1 VMRYYLLGMDEPKK
15 SEQDIAHLCSNGASA
30 FIAAGRYAEAES
42 MLRKSLAFFDKDLSR
57 WIDNRMRVMSQLA
70 AIATLRQQPQAA
82 LACYRQ
88 AEVSGKAH
96 IRHKSREMAKL
107 YNDWAKYWERQQQP
121 DSALAC
127 YQKALVQVFPDFH
140 SLSIADNPSLD
151 DAWAESQAMT
161 AALGK
166 AMLLSK
172 LPSSTPQIA
181 KASFE
186 SFELGLL
193 VADRMRRTYGNDVDK
208 MAMAT
213 QLRPAIDAAVRHL
226 CRAYAADKSP
236 AHLVALFHLLE
247 QTRANALSDALRQQR
262 ALALSGMPDTLLS
275 QEEKQRRE
283 LAFLEN
289 QHQMAEDSASKA
301 RFQNQWV
308 KKQLAY
314 ARLLKGMGE
323 QYPQFRQYQQADQ
336 AADIAEIA
344 KAMPDTAAL
353 LTWHDAGDRY
363 VCLSMHQG
371 HLAIREVARDS
382 AFDGQLGRF
391 ITLLNDKAAQETQ
404 PESFLALSRYL
415 GEKLLPPDLLS
426 AAKAFIMVPDGQLCR
441 LPFEVLLTQPHE
453 GFFSKAPYLL
463 RSHTLRYVWSASL
476 LAAPAPRQHRVSGIL
491 HCAPFVSRAR
501 DGLPVLSHSLRDMP
515 PALHAQVRQSEAATS
530 ADFLQK
536 APHYAILHL
545 STHASVSLPEPGIEF
560 YDRRLLRS
568 DIYAQRL
575 STQLV
580 SLSACETGSGELA
593 QSEGVLSLA
602 RAFAYAGAKSMVASL
617 WSVNES
623 STADLFS
630 AFYEHLDRG
639 LSRSEALRQA
649 KLRYLEG
656 SEMEARKLP
665 FYWAALTLSGDDGP
679 VDLSSPTPW
688 LWWVLGAAAAL
699 GLAAI
704 WWRRRQ
710 RRLAK

>member
-1 VMRYYLLGMDEPKK
+1 
-15 SEQDIAHLCSNGASA
+15 
-30 FIAAGRYAEAES
+30 
-42 MLRKSLAFFDKDLSR
+42 
-57 WIDNRMRVMSQLA
+57 
-70 AIATLRQQPQAA
+70 
-82 LACYRQ
+82 
-88 AEVSGKAH
+88 
-96 IRHKSREMAKL
+96 
-107 YNDWAKYWERQQQP
+107 
-121 DSALAC
+121 
-127 YQKALVQVFPDFH
+127 
-140 SLSIADNPSLD
+140 
-151 DAWAESQAMT
+151 
-161 AALGK
+161 
-166 AMLLSK
+166 
-172 LPSSTPQIA
+172 
-181 KASFE
+181 
-186 SFELGLL
+186 
-193 VADRMRRTYGNDVDK
+193 
-208 MAMAT
+208 
-213 QLRPAIDAAVRHL
+213 
-226 CRAYAADKSP
+226 
-236 AHLVALFHLLE
+236 
-247 QTRANALSDALRQQR
+247 
-262 ALALSGMPDTLLS
+262 
-275 QEEKQRRE
+275 
-283 LAFLEN
+283 
-289 QHQMAEDSASKA
+289 
-301 RFQNQWV
+301 
-308 KKQLAY
+308 
-314 ARLLKGMGE
+314 
-323 QYPQFRQYQQADQ
+323 FRQYQQADQ